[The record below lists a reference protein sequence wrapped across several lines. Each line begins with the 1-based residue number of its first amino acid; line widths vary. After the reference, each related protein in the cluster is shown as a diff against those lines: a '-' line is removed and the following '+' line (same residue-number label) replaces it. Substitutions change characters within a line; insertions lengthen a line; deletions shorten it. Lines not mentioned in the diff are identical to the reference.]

1 MSGMTDQ
8 LGRVL
13 GGRYRLT
20 APIGTGSSARVFL
33 ADDVSLRRRV
43 AVKVLHPALAS
54 DEAFLRRFR
63 AEARAAAALS
73 HPNLMAV
80 YDWGEDDGPYLVL
93 EYLGGGSLRGM
104 LDLGTRLTTA
114 QAAVVGLEAA
124 RALDAAHRREFVH
137 RDIKPANL
145 LFGEDG
151 RLRIADFGLARALS
165 EAAWTEPG
173 DGLVGTARYAA
184 PEQASAPRIDGKADV
199 YSLGLVLIEAVTG
212 QVPLTADTALGT
224 LVGRVDVAVPVP
236 EALGPLRPL
245 LERAGQPDP
254 AARPTA
260 DELARGLAVAAR
272 ELERPAPLP
281 LAGALAVEAIQR
293 DPTLLPGSR
302 PTGAT
307 PTGAIPTG
315 ATLPGAA
322 PTGDTHPGDIP
333 DLDLRDDRGAARSR
347 RSRGAPAAPVVLPT
361 PSTAPPLDR
370 ATTGSVSSRSGL
382 FDELALDGSDG
393 DERAGDEQAGD
404 EQAAGASP
412 HLAEAGSGGRRRWL
426 RVALALL
433 VLAALGA
440 AALLGYR
447 AYEDAQPTSAAV
459 PSVATLERSAAEA
472 ELAAVERGV
481 ADGLDWEVVVEEEHN
496 EVVRSGFVID
506 QEPQTGTELED
517 GGTVRLLV
525 SLGPPPRPVPDLFN
539 RTEAEAR
546 SDVERSEL
554 VVGDLVQQHVEDV
567 EAGRIITWS
576 VAGQDRPAEV
586 PKGSEVDL
594 VLSSGPAPRT
604 VPTLE
609 GLAVDAARAALEERG
624 LVPQVTEQFSSSVAR
639 GEVISSSPAEG
650 ATLARGDEVALVV
663 SLGRDLVVVPEVA
676 GMSIDGAVAAIRK
689 NGLTEGDVSG
699 PAGGSVNAT
708 DPEAG
713 ASVDRGTVVDL
724 FLRR

>member
-33 ADDVSLRRRV
+33 AEDVSLRRRV

-93 EYLGGGSLRGM
+93 EYLAGGSLRGM
-104 LDLGTRLTTA
+104 LDLGARLTTA
-114 QAAVVGLEAA
+114 QAGVVGLEAA
-124 RALDAAHRREFVH
+124 RALDAAHRRDFVH

-236 EALGPLRPL
+236 EELGPLRSL
-245 LERAGQPDP
+245 LERVGQPDP
-254 AARPTA
+254 EARPSA
-260 DELARGLAVAAR
+260 DELASGLLAAAR
-272 ELERPAPLP
+272 DLERPTPLP
-281 LAGALAVEAIQR
+281 LAGAIPTDAVPR
-293 DPTLLPGSR
+293 DPTLLPG
-302 PTGAT
+302 TA
-307 PTGAIPTG
+307 
-315 ATLPGAA
+315 PG
-322 PTGDTHPGDIP
+322 GDSP
-333 DLDLRDDRGAARSR
+333 DLDLRDDVRPPRGSRAAAVEPVGSGPAGPAGPA
-347 RSRGAPAAPVVLPT
+347 RGDGAR
-361 PSTAPPLDR
+361 TA
-370 ATTGSVSSRSGL
+370 SVSSRSTL
-382 FDELALDGSDG
+382 FDELALVGHGDGEPDG
-393 DERAGDEQAGD
+393 ELAD
-404 EQAAGASP
+404 GAP
-412 HLAEAGSGGRRRWL
+412 HPGTTRRPGGRRWL
-426 RVALALL
+426 RVALLLL
-433 VLAALGA
+433 VFAALAAAGFF
-440 AALLGYR
+440 GYG
-447 AYEDAQPTSAAV
+447 AYENAQPTSAPV

-506 QEPQTGTELED
+506 QEPQTGTDLED

-525 SLGPPPRPVPDLFN
+525 SLGPPPRPVPELFN

-546 SDVERSEL
+546 TDIERGEL

-567 EAGRIITWS
+567 EAGRVITWS
-576 VAGQDRPAEV
+576 VAGEDRPVEV

-609 GLAVDAARAALEERG
+609 GLALDAARAALEERG
-624 LVPQVTEQFSSSVAR
+624 LVPEVTEEFSSSVDR
-639 GEVISSSPAEG
+639 GAVIRSSPAEG
-650 ATLARGDEVALVV
+650 ATVARGDPVALVV
-663 SLGRDLVVVPEVA
+663 SRGRDLVVVPEVA
-676 GMSIDGAVAAIRK
+676 GMSIDGAVAALRSK
-689 NGLTEGDVSG
+689 GLTEGDVSG
-699 PAGGSVNAT
+699 PAGGRVNAT

>member
-1 MSGMTDQ
+1 MTDQ

-33 ADDVSLRRRV
+33 AEDVSLRRRV

-104 LDLGTRLTTA
+104 LDLGARLSSA
-114 QAAVVGLEAA
+114 QAVVVGLEAA
-124 RALDAAHRREFVH
+124 RALDAAHRRDFVH

-224 LVGRVDVAVPVP
+224 LVGRVDVPVPVP
-236 EALGPLRPL
+236 QELGPLRSV
-245 LERAGQPDP
+245 LERVGQPDP
-254 AARPTA
+254 ADRPTA
-260 DELARGLAVAAR
+260 DELVRGLLAAAQD
-272 ELERPAPLP
+272 LERPAPLP
-281 LAGALAVEAIQR
+281 LAGALATDVVPR
-293 DPTLLPGSR
+293 DPTLLPGR
-302 PTGAT
+302 QRAGDP
-307 PTGAIPTG
+307 PDVDLRDEGAIPRFRG
-315 ATLPGAA
+315 G
-322 PTGDTHPGDIP
+322 GD
-333 DLDLRDDRGAARSR
+333 A
-347 RSRGAPAAPVVLPT
+347 AAPVEPHGAG
-361 PSTAPPLDR
+361 PDR
-370 ATTGSVSSRSGL
+370 RTTEDGAATSSVSSRAAL
-382 FDELALDGSDG
+382 FDELAGMHGRHADEGDG
-393 DERAGDEQAGD
+393 DGVDRGDGRGAD
-404 EQAAGASP
+404 EGP
-412 HLAEAGSGGRRRWL
+412 SGGRAPHVGGVERRGGRRWL
-426 RVALALL
+426 RVALVLL
-433 VLAALGA
+433 VVAALGA
-440 AALLGYR
+440 AAWFGVR
-447 AYEDAQPTSAAV
+447 AYQDAQPTTAAV

-481 ADGLDWEVVVEEEHN
+481 ADGLDWQVVVEESHN
-496 EVVRSGFVID
+496 EVVRAGFVVD

-525 SLGPPPRPVPDLFN
+525 SLGPPPRPVPELFN

-546 SDVERSEL
+546 TDVERSEL

-567 EAGRIITWS
+567 EAGRVITWS
-576 VAGQDRPAEV
+576 VAGEDRPAEV

-604 VPTLE
+604 VPALE
-609 GLAVDAARAALEERG
+609 GLALDAARAALEERG
-624 LVPQVTEQFSSSVAR
+624 LVLRTTETFSPSVAR
-639 GEVISSSPAEG
+639 GVVISASPAEG
-650 ATLARGDEVALVV
+650 ATLARGDQVALVV
-663 SLGRDLVVVPEVA
+663 SRGRDLVVVPEVA
-676 GMSIDGAVAAIRK
+676 GMSIDGAVAELRSE
-689 NGLTEGDVSG
+689 GLTEGDVSG

-724 FLRR
+724 FLRK